1 MDANYGGGLLDMVKG
16 GAGKFFSN
24 FKDNL
29 KDTLKDT
36 STKVMHQVATYTKGE
51 LDIAYI
57 TSRIIVMTYPA
68 ESVQIG
74 YQNHVEDIRSFLDSR
89 HADHYTVFNLSQ
101 RNYRGA
107 KFSNRDTPVGSSH
120 STVGPSVTVTAE
132 QQAQPLITTRTVATQ
147 LSLGTLREH
156 YRSKGTQATVS
167 TFSRGTV
174 TEQPC
179 LQLSS
184 TPVKPS
190 TSGYGERPQK
200 RPRLDIEEEE
210 QEESDENT
218 SFSVPLPH
226 DSSYEPGA
234 SITDMSDLTE
244 MEDAT
249 EYQDAKYIVFESC
262 LRELFENCPICKK
275 HCQLQQRRCG
285 TFVAYTQYCPHCSYS
300 RKWQSQPIQGST
312 PVGNVQLSA
321 AVYFSGASFVQLGK
335 ICKAMNLKVHQY
347 VTFRR
352 HARNFLEPAIY
363 HKWKMDQSKVLEEVK
378 TKGKIAVG
386 GDMRADSPG
395 HSAKFGS
402 YTIMELE
409 SNKILDIQLVQS
421 NEVGGSAYM
430 EKEGLKR
437 SLTLLESKSVQID
450 YIVTDRHTQVQKFLR
465 DRGTTQYYDVWHLVK
480 AASSKTGPEKVA
492 KWTSLVNHVQ
502 DVHTHEDPLFPKCEH
517 AVKVSRDPHKW
528 FKPGTMALYKLEKM
542 LLNKRILRDV
552 AKLSS
557 AYQTSSLE
565 SFHSVI
571 LRFTPKNVV
580 FPYIGMMCRLCEGS
594 DGVSFCRG
602 TCEST
607 PFVDELRKVPV
618 P

>member
-1 MDANYGGGLLDMVKG
+1 MLTEGRRDWLPFVL
-16 GAGKFFSN
+16 
-24 FKDNL
+24 
-29 KDTLKDT
+29 
-36 STKVMHQVATYTKGE
+36 
-51 LDIAYI
+51 
-57 TSRIIVMTYPA
+57 
-68 ESVQIG
+68 
-74 YQNHVEDIRSFLDSR
+74 R
-89 HADHYTVFNLSQ
+89 HAQKLRKQEVFSLLCT
-101 RNYRGA
+101 RLLLLL
-107 KFSNRDTPVGSSH
+107 
-120 STVGPSVTVTAE
+120 GPPS
-132 QQAQPLITTRTVATQ
+132 
-147 LSLGTLREH
+147 
-156 YRSKGTQATVS
+156 GTQATVS

-174 TEQPC
+174 TEQPR

-386 GDMRADSPG
+386 
-395 HSAKFGS
+395 
-402 YTIMELE
+402 
-409 SNKILDIQLVQS
+409 S

-480 AASSKTGPEKVA
+480 GLSKKLDALSKNKECEIVKKWLPGIKNHMYWAAASSKTGPEKVA

-571 LRFTPKNVV
+571 LRFTQRMLSSLHWNDVQRRRV
-580 FPYIGMMCRLCEGS
+580 TLGAIMCDVETDMTSIHNIHPIYGPWC
-594 DGVSFCRG
+594 F
-602 TCEST
+602 ST
-607 PFVDELRKVPV
+607 PPSLFTAPPHTAPQYSGHVGTVNNIQPGHGETTISPPCILCLP
-618 P
+618 PGT

>member
-1 MDANYGGGLLDMVKG
+1 MKSL
-16 GAGKFFSN
+16 
-24 FKDNL
+24 
-29 KDTLKDT
+29 TLKKDAIPTINT
-36 STKVMHQVATYTKGE
+36 S
-51 LDIAYI
+51 
-57 TSRIIVMTYPA
+57 S
-68 ESVQIG
+68 
-74 YQNHVEDIRSFLDSR
+74 
-89 HADHYTVFNLSQ
+89 
-101 RNYRGA
+101 
-107 KFSNRDTPVGSSH
+107 DTPVGSSH

-174 TEQPC
+174 TEQPR

-262 LRELFENCPICKK
+262 LKELFENCPICKK

-285 TFVAYTQYCPHCSYS
+285 TF
-300 RKWQSQPIQGST
+300 
-312 PVGNVQLSA
+312 
-321 AVYFSGASFVQLGK
+321 

-480 AASSKTGPEKVA
+480 GLSKKLDALSKNKECEIVKKWLPGIKNHMYWAAASSKTGPEKVA

-580 FPYIGMMCRLCEGS
+580 FPYIGMMCRYIH
-594 DGVSFCRG
+594 FAWIK
-602 TCEST
+602 ES
-607 PFVDELRKVPV
+607 VYKYILYN
-618 P
+618 

>member
-1 MDANYGGGLLDMVKG
+1 MNKSLFDSGTMKSL
-16 GAGKFFSN
+16 
-24 FKDNL
+24 
-29 KDTLKDT
+29 TLKKDAIPTINT
-36 STKVMHQVATYTKGE
+36 S
-51 LDIAYI
+51 
-57 TSRIIVMTYPA
+57 S
-68 ESVQIG
+68 
-74 YQNHVEDIRSFLDSR
+74 
-89 HADHYTVFNLSQ
+89 
-101 RNYRGA
+101 
-107 KFSNRDTPVGSSH
+107 DTPVGSSH

-174 TEQPC
+174 TEQPR

-234 SITDMSDLTE
+234 SITDMSDLT
-244 MEDAT
+244 MPNT
-249 EYQDAKYIVFESC
+249 LF
-262 LRELFENCPICKK
+262 LRAVSRTIENCPICKK

-450 YIVTDRHTQVQKFLR
+450 YIVTDRHTQVQSFYVTEEQHNIMMTIQEVRCIVQNKECEI
-465 DRGTTQYYDVWHLVK
+465 VK
-480 AASSKTGPEKVA
+480 KWLPGIKNHMYWAAASSKTGPEKVA

-580 FPYIGMMCRLCEGS
+580 FPYIGMMCRQYLAVMHHNENVNREQATSKGQLLFK
-594 DGVSFCRG
+594 VLFPNPQRG
-602 TCEST
+602 
-607 PFVDELRKVPV
+607 DQLQDQLKLRPHLVM
-618 P
+618 